1 MKKLTMPLLITVL
14 IILMGYVSSCST
26 SSMVTAKSGAQIWG
40 ENCIRC
46 HNAPSPETFS
56 DVDWDV
62 ATKHME
68 IRANLTPSEAQK
80 VKAFLQ
86 SAN

>member
-1 MKKLTMPLLITVL
+1 MRKLTMLLLITVFT
-14 IILMGYVSSCST
+14 ILMGYVFSCST
-26 SSMVTAKSGAQIWG
+26 SSMVTAKSGAQLWG

-62 ATKHME
+62 ATLHME
-68 IRANLTPSEAQK
+68 IRANLTSSEAEK

>member
-1 MKKLTMPLLITVL
+1 MKKIS
-14 IILMGYVSSCST
+14 IIMVSFSIMLAIGIFSSCST
-26 SSMVTAKSGAQIWG
+26 SSLAEAKSGAQLWG

-56 DVDWDV
+56 DVEWDV
-62 ATKHME
+62 AILHMRV
-68 IRANLTPSEAQK
+68 RAYLTESEA
-80 VKAFLQ
+80 VKIAEFLK